1 MTDRTPTAQHT
12 KLNGLAEY
20 EAAMEQLLARVQRTL
35 RIFDQHL
42 TRSFDTPARH
52 DLLRAFLLRSRA
64 NRIQVVLHD
73 ASNLPR
79 DCPRLMHLLRQFSHA
94 LAIQQTQAHARR
106 VYDPFALADERDHL
120 HRFHY
125 DDARALLVLDDPPAT
140 QPFVERFQE
149 LWEASEPAAS
159 GTTLGL

>member
-1 MTDRTPTAQHT
+1 MNDSMPPRHE
-12 KLNGLAEY
+12 KLAGMGEY
-20 EAAMEQLLARVQRTL
+20 DAAMERLLQRPQRTL
-35 RIFDQHL
+35 RIFDRRL
-42 TRSFDTPARH
+42 GRSFNAPVRH
-52 DLLRAFLLRSRA
+52 DLLRAFLLRNRA
-64 NRIQVVLHD
+64 NRIQIVLHD
-73 ASNLPR
+73 ASNLLR
-79 DCPRLMHLLRQFSHA
+79 DCPRLINLLRQFAHA
-94 LAIQQTQAHARR
+94 LAIHETQPHAKR

-125 DDARALLVLDDPPAT
+125 DDARALLVLDDAPAT